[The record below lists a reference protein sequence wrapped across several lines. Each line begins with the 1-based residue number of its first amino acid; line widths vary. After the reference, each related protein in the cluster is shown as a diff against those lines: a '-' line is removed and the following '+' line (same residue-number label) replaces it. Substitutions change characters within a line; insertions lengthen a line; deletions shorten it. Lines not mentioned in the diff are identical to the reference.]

1 MGYKPMLAV
10 LDVDEARMLARRNR
24 PGDVDDAR
32 ALLQRGLLRAEEVGV
47 PRLDE
52 RLARAAAMLP
62 EPDDAP
68 AAAEP
73 AHGPAHAVLARE
85 GDVWRLDYEGRVLRV
100 RDAKGMRHLALLL
113 ANPGVEFH
121 AVDVATA
128 AEGGAAPAAESVEGL
143 GVRAGTGDARPALD
157 SQAKAEYRS
166 RLEDLRAEIEEAESF
181 NDPERAARAR
191 EELDFIAHELSAAV
205 GLGGRDRRAASAAER
220 ARVNVT
226 RALRREIRRIA
237 DEDAGLGREL
247 ETTVRTGTFCAYEP
261 DPRRP
266 VAWDVDAA

>member
-10 LDVDEARMLARRNR
+10 IDVDEARMLARRNQ
-24 PGDVDDAR
+24 GDDVERAR
-32 ALLQRGLLRAEEVGV
+32 ELLQRGLDRAEEVGV

-52 RLARAAAMLP
+52 RLARAAALLP
-62 EPDDAP
+62 ARDGAP
-68 AAAEP
+68 APGAPAE
-73 AHGPAHAVLARE
+73 GPAQAVLARE

-113 ANPGVEFH
+113 ANPGIEFH

-128 AEGGAAPAAESVEGL
+128 AEGGAAPGAQTADGL
-143 GVRAGTGDARPALD
+143 AVQAGTGDAGPALD
-157 SQAKAEYRS
+157 AQAKAEYRS
-166 RLEDLRAEIEEAESF
+166 RLEDLRAEIEEAEAF

-191 EELDFIAHELSAAV
+191 EELEFIAHELSAAV
-205 GLGGRDRRAASAAER
+205 GLGGRDRRLASASER

-237 DEDAGLGREL
+237 EEDARLGREL